1 MLELTKIWSTTYPD
15 AHTGILVLHDVE
27 NPTFE
32 PHLEKRKQALQD
44 QLRARYAGEDRTA
57 IETHPAILAYNAY
70 YKPFKKTYH
79 VQAQLKS
86 IVFKGRAI
94 PSVSALVEA
103 MFMAE
108 VKNLLL
114 TAGHDLDLLHLPLT
128 VRAAIGDEVYTT
140 LRGEEKVLK
149 TNDMFIADSAGVI
162 SSIIYGPDRRTQINP
177 ETRKVLFTVYAPAGI
192 GDEYVFYPLARYR
205 RQYNPYIAQ
214 GEDGEKTSLWR
225 PVRGVEN
232 LRWKK
237 MHLIFN
243 GRETGIWRARVIE
256 W

>member
-1 MLELTKIWSTTYPD
+1 MLELTKIWKTTYPE
-15 AHTGILVLHDVE
+15 AHIGILVLHDVE
-27 NPTFE
+27 NPSYDVR
-32 PHLEKRKQALQD
+32 LEKRKQELQD

-57 IETHPAILAYNAY
+57 IDAHPVNLAYNAY

-79 VQAQLKS
+79 VQAQLES
-86 IVFKGRAI
+86 IVFKGRSI
-94 PSVSALVEA
+94 PSVSTLVEA

-128 VRAAIGDEVYTT
+128 VSAAIGDEVYTT

-177 ETRKVLFTVYAPAGI
+177 DTRSVLFTVYAPPGI
-192 GDEYVFYPLARYR
+192 GEEAVFNHL
-205 RQYNPYIAQ
+205 QDIA
-214 GEDGEKTSLWR
+214 GNVILVSPKAT
-225 PVRGVEN
+225 VVEN
-232 LRWKK
+232 QVYGVR
-237 MHLIFN
+237 
-243 GRETGIWRARVIE
+243 
-256 W
+256 